1 MVTRITR
8 EWLEEHDACY
18 LAHDATAE
26 QRALVDA
33 LPDEGVSVLDVLQ
46 SSIPAEDRIW
56 VLTRPGAVPD
66 ATIRRW
72 LGRVVRRA
80 LGRVASPDE
89 RSLAV
94 LAYLDRG
101 EAVPEDVRRE
111 AWGAAAAARYY
122 AYAAADAAASA
133 AADADA
139 AASAAADAAADAA
152 DAAASADAAAAELD
166 QQVADAIA
174 VMGESS

>member
-1 MVTRITR
+1 MTRITR

-26 QRALVDA
+26 QRALLDA
-33 LPDEGVSVLDVLQ
+33 MPEEGVSVLDVLQ

-94 LAYLDRG
+94 LAWLDAG
-101 EAVPEDVRRE
+101 EEVPADVRRGAWE
-111 AWGAAAAARYY
+111 ACYAASYAAA
-122 AYAAADAAASA
+122 AAADAAWTACAYA
-133 AADADA
+133 AAY
-139 AASAAADAAADAA
+139 AADAAERAK
-152 DAAASADAAAAELD
+152 
-166 QQVADAIA
+166 QVADAIA
-174 VMGESS
+174 VMGEGA